1 MRRMSNDTGASSDAR
16 TTSSW
21 TGPLLA
27 LAGLPVL
34 LTLVSTA
41 LPWSPVGINGI
52 GLVFFAAQAL
62 LFAFSAMAVVVY
74 VCRKAARSAGW
85 GGLPESA
92 LTLAAA
98 LLSGVAI
105 VAYQSHD
112 PYRPDEAE
120 QARRNAVGF
129 LLEKL
134 APVLLGGDVAAL
146 RDGLASQAG
155 AVAPASFLC
164 AVRHNDGIIAAAA
177 WPTDKDGQR
186 KVFDTAFEAA
196 VSLPSIQAEQRKAL
210 LLIAMDEALQS
221 ADRVRIEQRL
231 GVGPVLSGGNWQ
243 ADVTAHTPGV
253 SCSTSTPWPLSRV
266 FHMPRSEMAGAL
278 ESLLAHG
285 LRIDPHWDPE
295 IDAQAPLP
303 DAVVALLAKSGM
315 PINEALQGAFML
327 AERVDGRDMSQL
339 GEDRNPRVDDAEIAR
354 YIQALLDNGASP
366 ATKNTRGFTAF
377 DALAQVRKSLQGASD
392 PSLRRTALLDDL
404 QRRLCTALPAGQPAV
419 KSCAASGNP
428 ETR

>member
-1 MRRMSNDTGASSDAR
+1 
-16 TTSSW
+16 
-21 TGPLLA
+21 LLA
-27 LAGLPVL
+27 LTGLPVL
-34 LTLVSTA
+34 LTLVSAA

-52 GLVFFAAQAL
+52 GLVFFAAQVL

-74 VCRKAARSAGW
+74 ACRRAARSAGW
-85 GGLPESA
+85 GGPPEVA

-105 VAYQSHD
+105 MAYQNHD

-164 AVRHNDGIIAAAA
+164 AVRHNNGVIAARA

-186 KVFDTAFEAA
+186 KVFDTAFDAA

-210 LLIAMDEALQS
+210 LLIAIDEALQS
-221 ADRVRIEQRL
+221 ADRVRVEQRVGAGSVL
-231 GVGPVLSGGNWQ
+231 NGVNWQ
-243 ADVTAHTPGV
+243 TDVQDQAQGTL
-253 SCSTSTPWPLSRV
+253 CSVPDSWPLGRILS
-266 FHMPRSEMAGAL
+266 MPGKEMAGAL
-278 ESLLAHG
+278 ELLLAHG
-285 LRIDPHWDPE
+285 LRIDPRWEPW
-295 IDAQAPLP
+295 IDAEAPLP
-303 DAVVALLAKSGM
+303 DAVVALLARSGM
-315 PINEALQGAFML
+315 PIDEALQGAFMI
-327 AERVDGRDMSQL
+327 AERVGGKDMNQL
-339 GEDRNPRVDDAEIAR
+339 GEDRVPRVDDMEIAR
-354 YIQALLDNGASP
+354 YVQALLDNGANP
-366 ATKNTRGFTAF
+366 AVRNTRGLTAF
-377 DALAQVRKSLQGASD
+377 DALALVRKSLQSASD

-404 QRRLCTALPAGQPAV
+404 QQRLCKALPLSPAGQRPL

-428 ETR
+428 ETK